1 MTTQQALT
9 DQQLDEIQ
17 ARADVATD
25 GPWERYEKYGPD
37 FFACTSGSYL
47 RGVGSFNF
55 GDGTDA
61 AADEEFVKHAV
72 QDVRALL
79 AELRRQR
86 AILPA
91 IIAALQKRAGELQDL
106 AEEQMRPSLEER
118 AQEWLEAA
126 ETARRAAV
134 AASRPA
140 DSSA

>member
-9 DQQLDEIQ
+9 DQQIDEIQ
-17 ARADVATD
+17 LRVNVATD

-79 AELRRQR
+79 AEIRRLR
-86 AILPA
+86 AEVDALEDDSA
-91 IIAALQKRAGELQDL
+91 LLAALQAAGVDNWEGYDDAL
-106 AEEQMRPSLEER
+106 
-118 AQEWLEAA
+118 
-126 ETARRAAV
+126 TAT
-134 AASRPA
+134 P
-140 DSSA
+140 